1 MFVTEPA
8 DTQFV
13 IVIRSF
19 IVSKKTLDIKKKIGK
34 YVFIRSG
41 KIKKKNE

>member
-1 MFVTEPA
+1 MFVTKPA

-19 IVSKKTLDIKKKIGK
+19 IVSEKTLGIKKIGK
-34 YVFIRSG
+34 CVTIKSG